1 MGVFDNMLK
10 SGESIFLNEL
20 ALDFSFQPKLILH
33 REKEQ
38 FAIANAIRPLFAE
51 RTGKNILLYG
61 KPGIGKTLAVH
72 HVFRELEEQHEEVLP
87 VYVNCWQHN
96 STFKIAIALCEA
108 IDYKFYQNKKTH
120 EIFRDLQDKF
130 NKTTVAFC
138 FDEVDKLEDFD
149 FLYTLLENVF
159 KKTIVMISNYKEWFT
174 SLDERIRSRLRP
186 ELLEFKEYNEQEIKD
201 ILEQRKSFA
210 FKEGVLS
217 DEAMAVILRQ
227 TIQQKDIRAGLHL
240 MRQAGDA
247 AEEVSSRVITAEHVQ
262 IVLEK
267 GAEAYT
273 KETGDLDEDCRAI
286 LDLVKANSGMKIGDL
301 FKKYEESGGNQ
312 SYKTFSRKI
321 HTLSFGGFVSLKRVV
336 GAGGNSTLVYHQ
348 NIKKLNEF

>member
-38 FAIANAIRPLFAE
+38 FAIANAIKPLFAN

-61 KPGIGKTLAVH
+61 KPGIGKTLAVQ

-96 STFKIAIALCEA
+96 STFKVAIALCEA
-108 IDYKFYQNKKTH
+108 VEYKFYQNKKTH

-149 FLYTLLENVF
+149 FLYTVLENIF
-159 KKTIVMISNYKEWFT
+159 RKTIIMISNYKEWVNA
-174 SLDERIRSRLRP
+174 LDERIRSRLMP
-186 ELLEFKEYNEQEIKD
+186 DILEFKEYNEQEIKD
-201 ILEQRKSFA
+201 ILEQRKGFA

-217 DEAMAVILRQ
+217 DEAFLIIFNQ
-227 TIQQKDIRAGLHL
+227 TILQRDIRAGLHL
-240 MRQAGDA
+240 MRQAGDC
-247 AEEVSSRVITAEHVQ
+247 AEEASSRIITAEHVNAA
-262 IVLEK
+262 LEK
-267 GAEAYT
+267 GEYT
-273 KETGDLDEDCRAI
+273 KEPVELDEECRTI
-286 LDLVKANSGMKIGDL
+286 FDIVKAHSGMKIGDL
-301 FKKYEESGGNQ
+301 FKKYEENGGKQ

-321 HTLSFGGFVSLKRVV
+321 QTLSFGGFVSLKRVV

-348 NIKKLNEF
+348 NMKRLNEF